1 MTKEEEID
9 MAIKKLS
16 MLKNAIEQANEED
29 GESLMDTLKA
39 SAFEVILLNPGI
51 EESEWANIL
60 VSQYGSEVVDVY
72 GNDNPQDVFA
82 SIEDLW
88 KTPYLDDNS
97 GLEKTYEEWAGA
109 LANEM
114 SVQMYYD
121 MIEKLNKE

>member
-1 MTKEEEID
+1 MKKEEEID
-9 MAIKKLS
+9 MAISRLS

-51 EESEWANIL
+51 EEAEWANIL

-88 KTPYLDDNS
+88 GNAILRR
-97 GLEKTYEEWAGA
+97 
-109 LANEM
+109 
-114 SVQMYYD
+114 
-121 MIEKLNKE
+121 